1 MVRVAQATQETQV
14 VFITN
19 TPQLSHATEI
29 IDELSTQFPEIVSF
43 MQNINPGR
51 QSLIWGDQTVK
62 LRGQDT
68 IREELDGLSFNLC
81 TGILPVESPTDRYFI
96 R

>member
-43 MQNINPGR
+43 MQNINSGR

-62 LRGQDT
+62 LRGHYTMKLEKRYRSLQT
-68 IREELDGLSFNLC
+68 HELW
-81 TGILPVESPTDRYFI
+81 TPILEWEQSVYP
-96 R
+96 